1 MYNEPLNCMYMY
13 TKSAYQFLIL
23 DFYFTRCVPVTAP
36 PPLISM
42 TAHALSGRRY
52 DTDFQQWFSP
62 DYQHGRGRHNLM
74 EIALKAAEFL
84 VDLFA
89 VVWNTVGQTTKVPN
103 GSRKYQVT

>member
-1 MYNEPLNCMYMY
+1 M
-13 TKSAYQFLIL
+13 
-23 DFYFTRCVPVTAP
+23 PVTAP

-52 DTDFQQWFSP
+52 DAEFQRWFVP
-62 DYQHGRGRHNLM
+62 EYQHGRGRQNFM

-89 VVWNTVGQTTKVPN
+89 TVWSTVGQTTKVPN
-103 GSRKYQVT
+103 GSRKYQVTYTL

>member
-1 MYNEPLNCMYMY
+1 MYMY
-13 TKSAYQFLIL
+13 TKSAYQCLIL
-23 DFYFTRCVPVTAP
+23 DFCYTRCVPVTAP

-52 DTDFQQWFSP
+52 DTEFQQWFVP
-62 DYQHGRGRHNLM
+62 EYQHGRGRHNLT
-74 EIALKAAEFL
+74 EIALKVAEFL

-89 VVWNTVGQTTKVPN
+89 VVWNIVGQTTKVPN